1 MQVGD
6 EIELTCERVVAG
18 GDAIARE
25 DDGRIVFVRGGLP
38 GEVVA
43 ARVDVV
49 RKDRLNAT
57 AVAIVVPS
65 ADRVDSPCPKVAEG
79 CGGCEWQHAAPGA
92 QGALK
97 HSIVVD
103 ALTRI
108 ARMPDTRVHPTISL
122 ADRDYRTT
130 LRALVAPDGRLALR
144 RRGSHD
150 PVGIDGCLVAHPR
163 VREVLDNTNFADAH
177 EVLIRVGAGTDELL
191 VMVDGDASA
200 VTGMPDGATVVPKHD
215 SGAHFSALVRD
226 RRFRISGGSFFQSHV
241 HSPEVLVG
249 LVQAAVAPL
258 GHLHRVADMYAGVGL
273 FGAFIDA
280 DSIIAI
286 EASRAA
292 ARDAKS
298 NLSGRGARGAI
309 VVCAKVESADLGDCD
324 VVIAD
329 PPRDGLGAGGVRVV
343 NDADP
348 AMVVLISCEPAAGA
362 RDLRALTGLGF
373 TLESVQP
380 VDQFPHTSHV
390 EMVSI
395 LRRG

>member
-1 MQVGD
+1 MQSGD

-25 DDGRIVFVRGGLP
+25 PDGRIVFVRGGLP
-38 GEVVA
+38 GEVVT

-57 AVAIVVPS
+57 ATAILATS
-65 ADRVDSPCPKVAEG
+65 LDRVAPPCERVAQG
-79 CGGCEWQHAAPGA
+79 CGGCEWQHVTPTA
-92 QGALK
+92 QGVLK

-103 ALTRI
+103 SLTRI
-108 ARMPDTRVHPTISL
+108 GRLPDALVHPTISL

-130 LRALVAPDGRLALR
+130 LRAIVTPEGRLALR

-150 PVGIDGCLVAHPR
+150 PVGIDGCMVAHPR
-163 VREVLDNTNFADAH
+163 VREVLDGTTFGDAH
-177 EVLIRVGAGTDELL
+177 EVLIRVGAVTNELL

-200 VTGMPDGATVVPKHD
+200 VVGMPDGTTVVPKHD
-215 SGAHFSALVRD
+215 SGAHFNARVRE
-226 RRFRISGGSFFQSHV
+226 RKFRISGGSFFQSHV
-241 HSPEVLVG
+241 ASPDALVG

-273 FGAFIDA
+273 FGAFVDA

-298 NLSGRGARGAI
+298 NLAGRGAV
-309 VVCAKVESADLGDCD
+309 VVCAKVEAADLGDCD

-329 PPRDGLGAGGVRVV
+329 PPRDGLGNGGVRVV

-362 RDLRALTGLGF
+362 RDVRALTSLGF

-390 EMVSI
+390 EMVSV

>member
-1 MQVGD
+1 MQPGD

-25 DDGRIVFVRGGLP
+25 PDGRIVFVRGGLP
-38 GEVVA
+38 GEAVI
-43 ARVDVV
+43 ARADVV
-49 RKDRLNAT
+49 RKDRVNAT
-57 AVAIVVPS
+57 AIAIVDAS
-65 ADRVDSPCPKVAEG
+65 ADRVDPPCDRVAQG
-79 CGGCEWQHAAPGA
+79 CGGCEWQHITPRA
-92 QGALK
+92 QGELK

-108 ARMPDTRVHPTISL
+108 GRLPDAVVHRTISL
-122 ADRDYRTT
+122 ADRNYRTT
-130 LRALVAPDGRLALR
+130 LRAIVTSDGRLALR
-144 RRGSHD
+144 RRGSHE
-150 PVGIDGCLVAHPR
+150 PVGVDGCMVAHPR
-163 VREVLDNTNFADAH
+163 VREVLDAATFGDAH

-191 VMVDGDASA
+191 VMIDGDASA
-200 VTGMPDGATVVPKHD
+200 VTGIPEGATVVPKHD
-215 SGAHFSALVRD
+215 SGAHFNAKVRE

-241 HSPEVLVG
+241 DSPDALVS

-273 FGAFIDA
+273 FGAFIEA

-329 PPRDGLGAGGVRVV
+329 PPRDGLGDGGVRVV

-362 RDLRALTGLGF
+362 RDLRSLTGLGF
-373 TLESVQP
+373 TLETVQP